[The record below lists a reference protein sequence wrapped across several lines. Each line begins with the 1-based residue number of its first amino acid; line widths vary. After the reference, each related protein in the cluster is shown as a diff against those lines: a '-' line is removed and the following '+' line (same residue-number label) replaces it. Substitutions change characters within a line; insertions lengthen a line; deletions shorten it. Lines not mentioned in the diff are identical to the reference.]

1 MLFTG
6 ARFCQA
12 VTILLFH
19 EKKGTRHNGLLT
31 HNRQFLRKGGE
42 GMTEAVGFIGLGNMG
57 LPMAQNLLKAGHT
70 LWVFNRTPERAKSL
84 LEQGATRAPSSR
96 AVAEKV
102 GIVISMLA
110 DDEALKTISLGEQ
123 GVLAGLA
130 KDGVHVDM
138 STISPDI
145 AKELSRL
152 YRERGVHFVAA
163 PVFGRPEAAAA
174 AKLWICPAG
183 PAEVIERCRPLFDVM
198 GQGVIV
204 VGAEP
209 HLANALKL
217 VGNFFVVSAIETLS
231 EAFTLA
237 EKAGIEVEKVLEV
250 IRALLPVPLFQGYG
264 TRMAHNQFSP
274 PGFSLRLGL
283 KDVGLMRKLADQAA
297 APLPLADLAYGHLL
311 SALARGRGD
320 LDWGALVTV
329 IRELAGLE
337 PGTS

>member
-1 MLFTG
+1 MEYESLQG
-6 ARFCQA
+6 
-12 VTILLFH
+12 
-19 EKKGTRHNGLLT
+19 K
-31 HNRQFLRKGGE
+31 KGGE
-42 GMTEAVGFIGLGNMG
+42 DMAPVVGFIGLGNMG

-70 LWVFNRTPERAKSL
+70 LLVFNRTPQRAKSL
-84 LEQGATRAPSSR
+84 LEQGATWAPSPR
-96 AVAEKV
+96 AVAERA

-110 DDEALKTISLGEQ
+110 DGEALKAVSLGEQ

-130 KDGVHVDM
+130 KDGVAKDGVHADM
-138 STISPDI
+138 STISPDTT
-145 AKELSRL
+145 KELTSL
-152 YRERGVHFVAA
+152 YRKRGVYFLAA

-174 AKLWICPAG
+174 ARLWICPAG
-183 PAEVIERCRPLFDVM
+183 PAEVIERCRPLFNAM
-198 GQGVIV
+198 GQGVIS

-209 HLANALKL
+209 HLANVLKL

-237 EKAGIEVEKVLEV
+237 EKAGLKVEKVLEV
-250 IRALLPVPLFQGYG
+250 VQALLPVPLFQGYG
-264 TRMAHNQFSP
+264 ARIARNEFSP

-297 APLPLADLAYGHLL
+297 APLPLADLAHGHLL

-329 IRELAGLE
+329 MRELAGLE
-337 PGTS
+337 PGSP